1 MFERIG
7 RILTGLHQSLWGG
20 RDSLAVLTQLARLV
34 SRERWTLFVGVVC
47 MAGYNVFTA
56 APAWYMKDVVDTLEK
71 GEPPALSRFVVV
83 GVAIVLIFALRG
95 FFFYCQ
101 QFLMGKVAE
110 ILISSLRE
118 RLFNHLQRLSLP
130 FFSSKPS
137 GELVSRFTSDLIILQ
152 EALRV
157 SIAGPLRDL
166 PQIGLLLGMLVYR
179 SWQLFLAS
187 AIIIPLAAWLI
198 AMFGKRNQKLTTQR
212 LASFGEMTSLLM
224 ETINGI
230 RVVKAFGMEA
240 YESERFRKANQEL
253 QRRNMKT
260 LHITA
265 YSTPILE
272 VIGAAAG
279 GFLFMFG
286 GYLIIHGRISTG
298 DFASFL
304 FLFFTLNEPI
314 KKLNGFTMKVQ
325 EGIAAA
331 TRVFELMSIEPEI
344 VDRPGAQQ
352 LPPLQ
357 RSISIR
363 VDRFTY
369 AGNERPA
376 LQDVLLEIEAGQIVA
391 LVGTSGSGKTTLVNL
406 LPRFYELKEGQI
418 LLDGQDVQQ
427 ATIASLRSQ
436 IAIVT
441 QDIFLFNDTIA
452 NNIAYGKI
460 DCPREQIIEA
470 ARAANAHDFIMEQPE
485 GYDTVIGERG
495 MHLSGGQRQR
505 LAIARAL
512 IKNAP
517 ILILDEA
524 TSALDS
530 ESEREVQMAIERLL
544 TGRTTIVIAH
554 RLSTIRRADR
564 IYVLEQGR
572 IVEQGRHEQ
581 LLAAAG
587 IYKKLYEMQF
597 QEDEEPERGLAA
609 GLRRLLGLK
618 RPDAEKDQAPG
629 R

>member
-20 RDSLAVLTQLARLV
+20 REAFAVLSQLARLV
-34 SRERWTLFVGVVC
+34 TRERWTLFVGVLC

-71 GEPPALSRFVVV
+71 GDRPTLSRFVVV

-110 ILISSLRE
+110 VLVSSLRE

-157 SIAGPLRDL
+157 SISGPLRDL
-166 PQIGLLLGMLVYR
+166 PQIALLLGMLVFR

-212 LASFGEMTSLLM
+212 LASFGEMTALLM

-240 YESERFRKANQEL
+240 YESQRFRKANAEL

-331 TRVFELMSIEPEI
+331 TRVFELLSIEPEI
-344 VDRPGAQQ
+344 VDQPGLAQ
-352 LPPLQ
+352 LPPLK

-363 VDRFTY
+363 VDSFNY
-369 AGNERPA
+369 GGNERPA
-376 LQDVLLEIEAGQIVA
+376 LQDVRLEIEAGQVVA

-406 LPRFYELKEGQI
+406 LPRFYELKHGQI

-441 QDIFLFNDTIA
+441 QDIFLFNDTVA

-460 DCPREQIIEA
+460 DCPREQIVDA
-470 ARAANAHDFIMEQPE
+470 ARAANAHDFIMEQPD

-581 LLAAAG
+581 LLAAGG
-587 IYKKLYEMQF
+587 IYKRLYEMQF
-597 QEDEEPERGLAA
+597 QEDEPPERGLGA
-609 GLRRLLGLK
+609 GLRRWLGLK
-618 RPDAEKDQAPG
+618 RSDAEKDQAPG
-629 R
+629 S